1 MARRKTAV
9 IVLAAGA
16 GTRMRSDVPKV
27 LHPIAGRPMIAYV
40 METVAAVQ
48 PDRIVVVVGPKMGAV
63 AAAVAPHRCVVQK
76 RPLGTGHAVL
86 AAEKALRGFDGDVV
100 VVYGADPLI
109 SPASL
114 RKLVRRRRAA
124 RDPACVVLGFHA
136 DVPGNY
142 GRLVTGPD
150 GMLDA
155 IVEVREANRA
165 QRAIRLCN
173 AGAFAAD
180 ARRLFPLLRRLGNDN
195 AKGEYYLTDVVAA
208 ARRAGHACAFVRGDA
223 GESIGVDSRADLVRA
238 EAAMQGRLRA
248 RALMRGATLIAPE
261 TVHLSFDTRLGR
273 DATVGPYVVF
283 GPGVA
288 VGAGAEIRAFCHIE
302 GARVAARARVG
313 PFARLRPG
321 AVIGARASVGNFVEI
336 KNAVLAEGAKANH
349 LAYVGDARV
358 GAGANVGAGAI
369 TCNYDGFAK
378 HLTEIGAGAFIGS
391 NAVLVAPVSV
401 GDAAYVGA
409 GSAISKD
416 VPAGALALTRAEL
429 KEIAGWTRRKRARAA
444 RAAGP
449 KRKG

>member
-1 MARRKTAV
+1 MARRQTAV

-40 METVAAVQ
+40 METLTALA
-48 PDRIVVVVGPKMGAV
+48 PERIVVVVGPGMEAV
-63 AAAVAPHRCVVQK
+63 AQAVAPHACVVQK
-76 RPLGTGHAVL
+76 RPLGTGHAVM
-86 AAEKALRGFDGDVV
+86 AAERALRGFTGDVV

-114 RKLVRRRRAA
+114 RKLIRRRRAA
-124 RDPACVVLGFHA
+124 GDPACVVLGFHA
-136 DVPGNY
+136 DDPGSY
-142 GRLVTGPD
+142 GRLVVGAG

-155 IVEVREANRA
+155 IVEAREASSA

-180 ARRLFPLLRRLGNDN
+180 GRRLFRLLRGIGNNN
-195 AKGEYYLTDVVAA
+195 AKGEYYLTDVVVA
-208 ARRAGHACAFVRGDA
+208 ARRAGHACAFVQGDA
-223 GESIGVDSRADLVRA
+223 SEAIGVDSRADLARA
-238 EAAMQGRLRA
+238 EAAMQARLRA
-248 RALMRGATLIAPE
+248 RAQARGATLIAPE

-273 DATVGPYVVF
+273 DVTVGPNVVF
-283 GPGVA
+283 GPGVT

-321 AVIGARASVGNFVEI
+321 AVIGAGAHVGNFVEI
-336 KNAVLAEGAKANH
+336 KNAIVADGAKANH
-349 LAYVGDARV
+349 LAYVGDARI
-358 GAGANVGAGAI
+358 GPGANVGAGVI

-378 HLTEIGAGAFIGS
+378 HHTEIGAGAFIGS

-401 GDAAYVGA
+401 GEGAYVGA

-429 KEIAGWTRRKRARAA
+429 KEIEGWTRRKRARRQ

-449 KRKG
+449 KPKG

>member
-1 MARRKTAV
+1 MARRKIAV

-16 GTRMRSDVPKV
+16 GTRMRSNVPKV

-40 METVAAVQ
+40 MEALAALA
-48 PDRIVVVVGPKMGAV
+48 PDRIVVVVGPKMEAV
-63 AAAVAPHRCVVQK
+63 AQAVAPHGCVVQK

-86 AAEKALRGFDGDVV
+86 AAANALRGFAGDVL

-114 RKLVRRRRAA
+114 RKLVRARRAA
-124 RDPACVVLGFHA
+124 GDPACVALGFDA
-136 DVPGNY
+136 DVPGSY
-142 GRLVTGPD
+142 GRLVVGPG

-155 IVEVREANRA
+155 IVEARDASST

-173 AGAFAAD
+173 AGAIAAD
-180 ARRLFPLLRRLGNDN
+180 GRRLFSLLRGLGNDN

-223 GESIGVDSRADLVRA
+223 DEAIGVDSRADLARA
-238 EAAMQGRLRA
+238 EAAMQGRLRD
-248 RALMRGATLIAPE
+248 RALVQGATLVAPE

-273 DATVGPYVVF
+273 DTTVGPYVVF
-283 GPGVA
+283 GPGVV
-288 VGAGAEIRAFCHIE
+288 VGDGAEIRAFCHIE
-302 GARVAARARVG
+302 GARVAAGARVG

-321 AVIGARASVGNFVEI
+321 AVIGANAHVGNFVEI
-336 KNAVLAEGAKANH
+336 KNAVLGEGAKANH
-349 LAYVGDARV
+349 LAYLGDAHI
-358 GAGANVGAGAI
+358 GAAANVGAGVI

-378 HLTEIGAGAFIGS
+378 HRTAIGAGAFIGS

-401 GDAAYVGA
+401 GEAAYVGA

-416 VPAGALALTRAEL
+416 VPAGAPALTRAEL
-429 KEIAGWTRRKRARAA
+429 KEVSGWTRRKRASR
-444 RAAGP
+444 RREAGP

>member
-1 MARRKTAV
+1 MARRKTAA

-16 GTRMRSDVPKV
+16 GTRMRSEVPKV

-40 METVAAVQ
+40 METLAALA
-48 PDRIVVVVGPKMGAV
+48 PDRVVVVVGPKMEAV
-63 AAAVAPHRCVVQK
+63 AAAVAPHGCVIQK

-86 AAEKALRGFDGDVV
+86 AAKRALRGFDGDVV

-114 RKLVRRRRAA
+114 RKLLRARRAA
-124 RDPACVVLGFHA
+124 ADPACVVLGFDA

-142 GRLVTGPD
+142 GRLVIGAD

-155 IVEVREANRA
+155 IVEARDASRA

-173 AGAFAAD
+173 AGAIAAD
-180 ARRLFPLLRRLGNDN
+180 SRRLFSLLRGLGNDN
-195 AKGEYYLTDVVAA
+195 AKREYYLTDVVAA
-208 ARRAGHACAFVRGDA
+208 ARRAGHACAFVQGDA
-223 GESIGVDSRADLVRA
+223 GEAIGVDSRADLARA
-238 EAAMQGRLRA
+238 DAAVQARLRA

-273 DATVGPYVVF
+273 DVTVGPYVVF

-302 GARVAARARVG
+302 GARIAAGARVG

-321 AVIGARASVGNFVEI
+321 AVIGAHASVGNFVEI
-336 KNAVLAEGAKANH
+336 KNAVLADGAKVNH
-349 LAYVGDARV
+349 LAYVGDARI
-358 GAGANVGAGAI
+358 GQAANVGAGVI

-378 HLTEIGAGAFIGS
+378 HHTEIGAGAFIGS

-409 GSAISKD
+409 GSAITKD
-416 VPAGALALTRAEL
+416 VPAGALVLTRAEL
-429 KEIAGWTRRKRARAA
+429 KEIAGWSRRKRARRP